1 MVRERSW
8 RRIFKMEKTDVVSF
22 SPISSRLSKVFLN
35 LKSHCSRC
43 TACDYL
49 STQIPRYPCL
59 TYSLSPTPLSTPGRC
74 RPSLTCVARFQ
85 QLRTPKNIG
94 PQRVVYLRL
103 PLSNA
108 TPNAA
113 PSSESARERLVGA
126 FLQSTHYT

>member
-8 RRIFKMEKTDVVSF
+8 RRIFKMEKTDVISF

-85 QLRTPKNIG
+85 QPHDSEEHRSATRRLSSPTPLIRYSQCSAIKRVCTRVIG
-94 PQRVVYLRL
+94 GCLSTVY
-103 PLSNA
+103 
-108 TPNAA
+108 
-113 PSSESARERLVGA
+113 
-126 FLQSTHYT
+126 H